1 MGIINRT
8 KDLSEQKD
16 LVMNAIDDTITGRIY
31 PIYTAPRA
39 QTLVDARNTCL
50 GLSGAPTMSLFLNR
64 FVVGTGAASYAIG
77 GALTASAFGT
87 SGSQQYSL
95 PAVGSSLLALQS
107 GDVITV
113 KAGGANSALTDNML
127 EMVVQN
133 LADIKA
139 WTF

>member
-1 MGIINRT
+1 MGITNRT

-16 LVMNAIDDTITGRIY
+16 LVEVLIDDTITGRIY

-39 QTLVDARNTCL
+39 QTLLDARSVCL

-64 FVVGTGAASYAIG
+64 FVVGTGGFSAAIG

-87 SGSQQYSL
+87 SGAQQYSL

-107 GDVITV
+107 GDWISV
-113 KAGGANSALTDNML
+113 KAGAANAALTDCMVN
-127 EMVVQN
+127 MVVQN
-133 LADIKA
+133 VQDIKG
-139 WTF
+139 WSF

>member
-1 MGIINRT
+1 MGTINRT
-8 KDLSEQKD
+8 KDVSEQKD
-16 LVMNAIDDTITGRIY
+16 LVQVLIDDTITARIY

-39 QTLVDARNTCL
+39 QTLTDARNFAL

-64 FVVGTGAASYAIG
+64 FIVGTGFASYALG
-77 GALTASAFGT
+77 GALTVSALGT

-95 PAVGSSLLALQS
+95 PATGSSLLALQS

-113 KAGGANSALTDNML
+113 KAGGSNAALTDNMIDL
-127 EMVVQN
+127 VVQN
-133 LADIKA
+133 VADIKA